1 MLYDLIIIG
10 GGPAGITAG
19 IYGARKK
26 LNILLIS
33 KDFTGQVGR
42 AFLIE
47 NYPGFQKT
55 RGLKL
60 IEKLKKHLKKFEIKI
75 KEGEN
80 VKEIKKIKNLFRVSV
95 NKKSKYFAKA
105 VIIASGGDPRPLE
118 VPGEKEFLGRGVSYC
133 VHCDA
138 PIFKNKIVA
147 VIGGGNAGFG
157 AALDLVRYCLKVY
170 ILEVGPK
177 VIADEINQEKVKATQ
192 KIEIIYNAKV
202 KEIKGKNFVNSLIY
216 QNQVSKKVLELSVEG
231 VFIEIG
237 SIPATGFV
245 RELVDFNEKDE
256 IKIDPK
262 TCATRTPG
270 IFAAGDVSEIK
281 YKQIIIAAGEG
292 AKAALSAYEYL
303 QKLK

>member
-80 VKEIKKIKNLFRVSV
+80 VKEIKKIKNLFRVSI
-95 NKKSKYFAKA
+95 NKKGKYFAKA

-216 QNQVSKKVLELSVEG
+216 QNQVSKKDGEESKLSSSPTELPKEAKVRKR
-231 VFIEIG
+231 IE
-237 SIPATGFV
+237 SSF
-245 RELVDFNEKDE
+245 D
-256 IKIDPK
+256 
-262 TCATRTPG
+262 
-270 IFAAGDVSEIK
+270 FAA
-281 YKQIIIAAGEG
+281 AREG
-292 AKAALSAYEYL
+292 KVLFVNSILL
-303 QKLK
+303 QKIAN